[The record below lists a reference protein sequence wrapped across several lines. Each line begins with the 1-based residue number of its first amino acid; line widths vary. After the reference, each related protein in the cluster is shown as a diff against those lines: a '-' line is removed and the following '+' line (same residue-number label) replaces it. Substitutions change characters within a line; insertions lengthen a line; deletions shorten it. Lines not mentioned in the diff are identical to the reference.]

1 MKHQVVKFFQA
12 GLCKQSFRPP
22 FPKGGRARAR
32 GHSRPL
38 GLPLRRRTRPRGF
51 ASKVF
56 VHLFQKVAD
65 SKGSAFGRWP
75 QPAER
80 SYTLGVFGGLGAFT
94 RERPPRPLFFAPIR
108 RETASPM
115 GRWRAAPEGALAIC
129 LPAPSGG
136 FGGVSPPGVFRHPAG
151 GVVGSRPD
159 RRVTFLCKQESNQR
173 SCQGASAGPLDPRR
187 CRSRL
192 AAALCLQL
200 RA

>member
-1 MKHQVVKFFQA
+1 MGGCAPRGVFHVKRNG
-12 GLCKQSFRPP
+12 GLR
-22 FPKGGRARAR
+22 
-32 GHSRPL
+32 
-38 GLPLRRRTRPRGF
+38 LRRGCS
-51 ASKVF
+51 SKVF

-65 SKGSAFGRWP
+65 SKGSAFGRHP
-75 QPAER
+75 QMAEH
-80 SYTLGVFGGLGAFT
+80 SILQAYLGGWGPLQEKGPQGPSQFHFT
-94 RERPPRPLFFAPIR
+94 QAAG
-108 RETASPM
+108 ASPP

-192 AAALCLQL
+192 AAAPGLQF